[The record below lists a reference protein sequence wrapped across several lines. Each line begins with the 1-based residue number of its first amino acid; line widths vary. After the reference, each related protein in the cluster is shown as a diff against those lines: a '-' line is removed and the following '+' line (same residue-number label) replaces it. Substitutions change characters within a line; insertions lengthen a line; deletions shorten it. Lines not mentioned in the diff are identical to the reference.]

1 MRHGRVIGGR
11 RGRYRR
17 RGQRGRLLR
26 TNVGAMGRRVPVLC
40 ATLCVS
46 LSVCVA
52 DEGYSYPEYDK
63 ADEFSAPCGQWHSGS
78 NTAVCRRMLSLSLS
92 MRSRRTQSSVR
103 AFSTSA
109 SHVAVPLCLC
119 PSLPPSLRPQDV
131 SDWARK
137 KPWFT
142 AVKAHMDEYKVRAPC
157 HPPATYP
164 AHTPP
169 PVRSLLSPSLPPSLP
184 VRAAASSLR
193 LRVDLATAEL
203 TLRGDAYSGRSSEHR
218 ARSLRP
224 AAGGMRSAHRPA
236 MWNTARLTKLR
247 SARKQA

>member
-1 MRHGRVIGGR
+1 MYTRVR
-11 RGRYRR
+11 RGRQARLIAGR
-17 RGQRGRLLR
+17 DVAGTAGGGRGVAFCR

-63 ADEFSAPCGQWHSGS
+63 ADEFTAPCGQWHSGS

-103 AFSTSA
+103 ALSTSA

-157 HPPATYP
+157 HPPASYP

-169 PVRSLLSPSLPPSLP
+169 PVRSLLSLSLSLPPSPSVQPPPLSAC
-184 VRAAASSLR
+184 VLISR
-193 LRVDLATAEL
+193 LL
-203 TLRGDAYSGRSSEHR
+203 S
-218 ARSLRP
+218 
-224 AAGGMRSAHRPA
+224 
-236 MWNTARLTKLR
+236 
-247 SARKQA
+247 